1 LESSP
6 ITAADL
12 SLASHHA
19 KMLLEGSGI
28 SEEVARGRRYRTAYD
43 PQRLK
48 ELGYSDSQLL
58 APALEVPLYSL
69 GRYLAGHQIRP
80 DDPRLDENGKPIK
93 YESPA
98 GSNNV
103 LDCHPCNAEKLMDPR
118 EPLWITE
125 GSKKADSGAS
135 RGLVVI
141 SLQGVWGGM
150 RDKGPHPDWS
160 LIPLANRTVYLC
172 FDADVVEKENVQKA
186 LSALCEFLWDRRAT
200 AYVIP
205 MEDLEELDGD

>member
-1 LESSP
+1 LESSTA
-6 ITAADL
+6 TAADL
-12 SLASHHA
+12 SLAPHHA
-19 KMLLEGSGI
+19 QMLLKGSGI
-28 SEEVARGRRYRTAYD
+28 SEEVVRGRPYRTAYE
-43 PQRLK
+43 PQRLI
-48 ELGYSDSQLL
+48 ELGFSDFQLL
-58 APALEVPLYSL
+58 APALEMPLYSL
-69 GRYLAGHQIRP
+69 GRDLANHQIRP
-80 DDPRLDENGKPIK
+80 DEPRLDENGKPIK
-93 YESPA
+93 YETPA

-141 SLQGVWGGM
+141 SLPGVWGWM
-150 RDKGPHPDWS
+150 QDKAPHPDWS
-160 LIPLANRTVYLC
+160 RIPLANRTVYLC

-186 LSALCEFLWDRRAT
+186 LSSLCEFLWDRRAT

>member
-1 LESSP
+1 LESSS
-6 ITAADL
+6 TTTSDL
-12 SLASHHA
+12 APHHA
-19 KMLLEGSGI
+19 TMLLEKSGI
-28 SEEVARGRRYRTAYD
+28 SAEIVRGRHYRTAYT
-43 PQRLK
+43 PQELE
-48 ELGYSDSQLL
+48 ELGVLDSQQST
-58 APALEVPLYSL
+58 PALVVPLYSL
-69 GRYLAGHQIRP
+69 GRDLANHQIRP
-80 DDPRLDENGKPIK
+80 DDPRLDENGKRIK
-93 YESPA
+93 YETPA

-135 RGLVVI
+135 RGLVVT
-141 SLQGVWGGM
+141 SLQGVWGWM
-150 RDKGPHPDWS
+150 QDKAPHPDWS

-172 FDADVVEKENVQKA
+172 FDADVVAKENVQKA